1 MIVDILTT
9 LFNKMGLI
17 IILAIVLSKLTI
29 FKRLVTNQDLTPTHQ
44 LIMAV
49 VFGLFGIL
57 GTYFGVEVKGA
68 IANSRAI
75 GVIAGGLLGG
85 PFVGIGAG
93 LIAGIHR
100 WAIDIGGFTAAACAL
115 STITE
120 GFIGGYSYHFIKNM
134 KNKWFMALLIGI
146 TSELLQMLIILIVAK
161 PFAAALDLVKVII
174 LPMTIVNSL
183 GIALFIAVTENIFT
197 EASRAKAAQAQL
209 VLKIANK
216 TLPYFRKG
224 LYSPYVREAAKII
237 HEMTDIAA
245 VAITDTKYILA
256 HVGMGEDHHIAG
268 HEILTALTRNVIEEG
283 KYRVVHTKEEIGC
296 INEDCL
302 LGSAVIVPLKE
313 KDKVIGTL
321 KLYKMGQYSI
331 TSVEEELALGM
342 AELFSTQ
349 LELSKVER
357 HAQLLANAELKV
369 LQAQINPHFLFNALN
384 TIKSF
389 CRTDPETARDLLE
402 YLGDYYRNNLQGKDF
417 ITLAE
422 EFNHIKAYLAIEEA
436 RFSDQIQVEYMID
449 EEILKFQLPS
459 LILQPIVENS
469 IKHGILPKGQG
480 KIMIKGEKIGQEM
493 KITIS
498 DNGIGFNKEKL
509 ENILSEGFQGKSIGL
524 RNINNRLINIYGQQ
538 YRLKISSTKGKG
550 TTVEITIPLRGGKDE
565 HPGVSGR

>member
-1 MIVDILTT
+1 MVINILTA
-9 LFNKMGLI
+9 LLNKMGLI
-17 IILAIVLSKLTI
+17 IVLAIILSKLTI
-29 FKRLVTNQDLTPTHQ
+29 FKRLVTKQDLKLTDK
-44 LIMAV
+44 LIMAI

-57 GTYFGVEVKGA
+57 GTYFGVGVKGA

-93 LIAGIHR
+93 LIAGLHR
-100 WAIDIGGFTAAACAL
+100 WAIDIGGFTAAACAI

-120 GFIGGYSYHFIKNM
+120 GFIGGYSYRFIGHM
-134 KNKWFMALLIGI
+134 KNKWIMGLFIGVV
-146 TSELLQMLIILIVAK
+146 SELIQMLIILAVAK
-161 PFAAALDLVKVII
+161 PFSAALDLVQIII
-174 LPMTIVNSL
+174 LPMVVVNSL

-197 EASRAKAAQAQL
+197 EASRVKAAQAQL
-209 VLKIANK
+209 VLKIANR

-224 LYSPYVREAAKII
+224 LYSPCVKEAAKII
-237 HEMTDIAA
+237 HQMTDIAA

-268 HEILTALTRNVIEEG
+268 HEILTALTKNVIEEG

-321 KLYKMGQYSI
+321 KLYKVGQYSI

-349 LELSKVER
+349 LELSKIDR
-357 HAQLLANAELKV
+357 QAQLLANAELKV

-402 YLGDYYRNNLQGKDF
+402 YLGDYYRNNLLGKDF

-449 EEILKFQLPS
+449 QEILKFQLPS

-469 IKHGILPKGQG
+469 IKHGILPKGEG
-480 KIMIKGEKIGQEM
+480 KITIKGEKIGDEI
-493 KITIS
+493 KISIS
-498 DNGIGFNKEKL
+498 DNGVGFSKEKL
-509 ENILSEGFQGKSIGL
+509 DNILGENFKGKSIGL
-524 RNINNRLINIYGQQ
+524 RNVNNRLINIYGQQ
-538 YRLKISSTKGKG
+538 HRLKINSAKGKG
-550 TTVEITIPLRGGKDE
+550 TTVEITIPLRGENDE
-565 HPGVSGR
+565 HPGISGR

>member
-1 MIVDILTT
+1 MSMEILTT

-17 IILAIVLSKLTI
+17 IILAVILSKLAI
-29 FKRLVTNQDLTPTHQ
+29 FKRLATKQDLALAQ
-44 LIMAV
+44 KLFMAV

-57 GTYFGVEVKGA
+57 GTYFGVAVKGA

-93 LIAGIHR
+93 ILAGLHR
-100 WAIDIGGFTAAACAL
+100 WAIDIGGFTAFACAI
-115 STITE
+115 STIVE
-120 GFIGGYSYHFIKNM
+120 GFIGGYAYHVIKNM
-134 KNKWFMALLIGI
+134 KHKWIMALFIGI
-146 TSELLQMLIILIVAK
+146 ICELLQMLIILAIAK
-161 PFAAALDLVKVII
+161 PFAAALDLVQTII
-174 LPMTIVNSL
+174 MPMVAVNSL

-197 EASRAKAAQAQL
+197 EASRVKAAQAQL

-224 LYSPYVREAAKII
+224 LYSPCVKEAAKII
-237 HEMTDIAA
+237 HQMTDIAA

-256 HVGMGEDHHIAG
+256 HVGIGEDHHIAG

-283 KYRVVHTKEEIGC
+283 KYRIVHTKEEIGC

-302 LGSAVIVPLKE
+302 LGSAIIVPLKE
-313 KDKVIGTL
+313 KDMVIGTL
-321 KLYKMGQYSI
+321 KLYKVGQNSI

-349 LELSKVER
+349 LELSKIDR
-357 HAQLLANAELKV
+357 QAQLLANAELKV

-417 ITLAE
+417 ITLAD

-436 RFSDQIQVEYMID
+436 RFSEQIQVEYRID

-480 KIMIKGEKIGQEM
+480 KIVIIGQKIGQEI
-493 KITIS
+493 KISIS
-498 DNGIGFNKEKL
+498 DNGIGFSKEKL
-509 ENILSEGFQGKSIGL
+509 ENILSDGSQSKSIGL
-524 RNINNRLINIYGQQ
+524 RNVNNRLINFYGQQ
-538 YRLKISSTKGKG
+538 YRLRIRSNKGKG
-550 TTVEITIPLRGGKDE
+550 TTVEIVIPLRGGQDE
-565 HPGVSGR
+565 YTGLGG